1 MVERVIVGQ
10 LQGLAIRGADAHA
23 ILQDDQ
29 LVIADEAT
37 DAEAVVQGA
46 TGIAMTLH
54 TGQVAQQLTQ
64 MAIATRL
71 DVYLC

>member
-46 TGIAMTLH
+46 TGIAMALH

-71 DVYLC
+71 DVCLC